1 MPAAARLLE
10 PTNHPGML
18 AGPGATTVFINQ
30 LPAVRV
36 DDQHACAFPPPAGPH
51 PPNTIVKG
59 SVSVLIEGKP
69 AARQG
74 DLTGCGAAI
83 VSGSPNVDIGD

>member
-1 MPAAARLLE
+1 MAAAARLFE
-10 PTNHPGML
+10 PTNHPGMI
-18 AGPGATTVFINQ
+18 AGPGAPTVLINE

-36 DDQHACAFPPPAGPH
+36 DDQHTCALPPLAGPH
-51 PPNTIVKG
+51 PPNKIVKG
-59 SVSVLIEGKP
+59 SATVMIEGKP

-83 VSGSPNVDIGD
+83 LGGSPNVDIGD